1 MTATLAF
8 KPRTDK
14 ELAARIARDIPSGWT
29 VNLGIGQP
37 TTIADHVPADRE
49 VLFHSENGI
58 LGMGPFPGEN
68 ERDHWLINAGKQS
81 ITLKTG
87 ASLFHHADS
96 FAMIRGRHLDL
107 CVLGAYQ
114 VAENG
119 DLANWNVPDPKVIPG
134 IGGAMDLAAG
144 AKRIWIMM
152 SHTTKKGEP
161 KLLKRCDYPLTA
173 VGCVT
178 RVYTELATLDVTD
191 RGFVLIDHVDGVSF
205 DELQARTGS
214 TILRA

>member
-1 MTATLAF
+1 MTTTVAY

-14 ELAARIARDIPSGWT
+14 ELAARIARDIPSGWI

-58 LGMGPFPGEN
+58 LGMGPTPGAN
-68 ERDHWLINAGKQS
+68 EVDPWLINAGKQHV
-81 ITLKTG
+81 TLKTG

-96 FAMIRGRHLDL
+96 FAMICGRHLDL

-114 VAENG
+114 VASNG
-119 DLANWNVPDPKVIPG
+119 DLANWNVPDPSVIPG

-152 SHTTKKGEP
+152 SHTTKKGGH
-161 KLLKRCDYPLTA
+161 KLLQHCDYPLTA
-173 VGCVT
+173 IGCVK
-178 RVYTELATLDVTD
+178 RVYTELATLDVTE
-191 RGFVLIDHVDGVSF
+191 RGFELVDKVDGLSI
-205 DELQARTGS
+205 DTLQAVTGAP
-214 TILRA
+214 IHKP